1 MRLPLRAGLIFFG
14 VVTAALGTAVTARP
28 THLLTLGE
36 ATTPT
41 NSATAVNQ

>member
-1 MRLPLRAGLIFFG
+1 MRLPLRAGLIFFV
-14 VVTAALGTAVTARP
+14 VVTAALGAAVTTRP
-28 THLLTLGE
+28 THLLSLDE